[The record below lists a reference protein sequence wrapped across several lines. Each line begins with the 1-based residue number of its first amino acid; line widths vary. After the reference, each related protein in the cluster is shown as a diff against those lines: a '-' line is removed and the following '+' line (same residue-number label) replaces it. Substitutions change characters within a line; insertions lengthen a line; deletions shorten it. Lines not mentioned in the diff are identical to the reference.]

1 MTCHII
7 YSVPRTTRSYPLPY
21 TTTEHI
27 NTSTMKSISSAKKTR
42 PARRNQ
48 RNDRGVSFDEM
59 RRLMRVYGPIK
70 CLRKRQS
77 AKGGEDNTKADSVK
91 RKFYRWFPDLD
102 DRFEKDKEGEYQP
115 KFGHEHELQYRE
127 EKRTQDG
134 ETLAKKRT
142 QCRKERQCKEK
153 TSTMKRAVSIDCGSE
168 EQRTN
173 ASSDTASPLV
183 ETPARVSPLCDIG
196 APSFLLSQS
205 DRLLSDDDE
214 NDGEVGLKLEF
225 DHDPMASA
233 NIAADTEPLDFGFV
247 AERGIFDDVES
258 SFFGSSLPSSQEL
271 LSDKSI
277 RELSSCVSSSSEEQD
292 SSEDSSDYFE
302 DIDGTS
308 LEECCNELS
317 SLEDCEGLLM
327 DIISD

>member
-102 DRFEKDKEGEYQP
+102 DRSFYLVSVLARNQRCMRH
-115 KFGHEHELQYRE
+115 FISRHECNSFF
-127 EKRTQDG
+127 K
-134 ETLAKKRT
+134 
-142 QCRKERQCKEK
+142 
-153 TSTMKRAVSIDCGSE
+153 
-168 EQRTN
+168 
-173 ASSDTASPLV
+173 
-183 ETPARVSPLCDIG
+183 RVSNIG
-196 APSFLLSQS
+196 GPDQ
-205 DRLLSDDDE
+205 
-214 NDGEVGLKLEF
+214 
-225 DHDPMASA
+225 
-233 NIAADTEPLDFGFV
+233 NIAF
-247 AERGIFDDVES
+247 
-258 SFFGSSLPSSQEL
+258 
-271 LSDKSI
+271 
-277 RELSSCVSSSSEEQD
+277 
-292 SSEDSSDYFE
+292 
-302 DIDGTS
+302 
-308 LEECCNELS
+308 
-317 SLEDCEGLLM
+317 
-327 DIISD
+327 